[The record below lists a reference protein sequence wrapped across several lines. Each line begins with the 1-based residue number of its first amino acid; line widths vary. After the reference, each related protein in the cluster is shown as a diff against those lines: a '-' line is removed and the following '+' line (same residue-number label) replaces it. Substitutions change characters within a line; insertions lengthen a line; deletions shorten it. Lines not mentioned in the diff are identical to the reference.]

1 MVHLASSVS
10 PGEAASFQQT
20 YFSIIESFLTA
31 GNYLEDLALKQSQK
45 ATDTEITISQRGKV
59 LYGQEN
65 GKKVDY
71 LFGPLSQQLYPDL
84 PQKLNQ
90 LRTAEVGNHSTLCD
104 LRVELNNQ
112 TVLET
117 DSNGAVKVNEL
128 KNLTLDKLPE
138 LFQRLA
144 RTKEKNQSTA
154 IEESIIKALKT
165 YENQPMKSN
174 EPLEDAG
181 LELPP
186 DFDEAILFSD
196 PALSAQATELFGPPP
211 EPSTPATDTGQ
222 KTPNRDTPAADI
234 DVEKTPSWDTPA
246 TDAGQR
252 TPSRDTLRTDV
263 GVERTNSQNT
273 PATDSGE
280 RTPNRDT
287 PATDGRSKLENAL
300 TVPKSV
306 KKARPQLGQ
315 TTFGVG
321 PVEQVNIEIPISR
334 QEAVSPP
341 PVEPAPISTE
351 ETVPTF
357 RTKSTR
363 PAPISKEEFE
373 LPPPNPPALGD
384 FHPTPPPQS
393 LDDKVVPSVSKE
405 QAAPTLST
413 PALGDFDPTSPPQSN
428 PTSVGDAKTKE
439 DRTGLERS
447 YSISSGLE
455 DTELKALLVEQIK
468 ATRELQQQFA
478 HSSNQ
483 FQELVSSRLKS
494 QDQTNWWEQL
504 KDSFKG
510 IVSPVGEKLS
520 GMVKAFLQQ
529 QTEHRAATTL
539 HELFHSQVV
548 KDDSTYLS
556 EKYSIQR
563 QGKSYTLADGDG
575 NSLLKWKSTPFG
587 ISCEPGSNKLN
598 RQQLDSMGDLQAS
611 LLSDQG
617 SADWAPVGTTE
628 TSQFKR
634 TMSIATTLIGAAN
647 KLGSNISLDGQ
658 VYKIEATA
666 SGCKVTAKD
675 GRGDILNFQD
685 GHHSSS
691 MSSRDL
697 AYFEKMVPVLTQQY
711 AALGNPEIALGNQKS
726 SKKHGMER

>member
-1 MVHLASSVS
+1 MVAPSIGVS

-45 ATDTEITISQRGKV
+45 ATDTEITISQGGKV
-59 LYGQEN
+59 LYGQED
-65 GKKVDY
+65 GRKVDY

-90 LRTAEVGNHSTLCD
+90 LRTSEVGNHSTLCD

-112 TVLET
+112 IVLET
-117 DSNGAVKVNEL
+117 DSKGVVKVNEL
-128 KNLTLDKLPE
+128 KKLPLDKLPE

-144 RTKEKNQSTA
+144 KTSEKNQSTA

-196 PALSAQATELFGPPP
+196 PTLSAQATELFGPPP
-211 EPSTPATDTGQ
+211 EPSTPATDIGTQESPNQNRPAADVGVE
-222 KTPNRDTPAADI
+222 KISNPDTPATDAAQRTPSRDTPAADI
-234 DVEKTPSWDTPA
+234 
-246 TDAGQR
+246 
-252 TPSRDTLRTDV
+252 
-263 GVERTNSQNT
+263 GVQSSNSQNT
-273 PATDSGE
+273 PATDIGVE
-280 RTPNRDT
+280 RIPNRDT
-287 PATDGRSKLENAL
+287 SATDGRSSLA
-300 TVPKSV
+300 PKSV

-315 TTFGVG
+315 NTNGVV
-321 PVEQVNIEIPISR
+321 PVEQPDIGIAISRKETVSPQSTPRAPISR
-334 QEAVSPP
+334 
-341 PVEPAPISTE
+341 E

-384 FHPTPPPQS
+384 FHPTLPPQS

-455 DTELKALLVEQIK
+455 DMELKALLVEQIK

-483 FQELVSSRLKS
+483 FQELVSERLKS
-494 QDQTNWWEQL
+494 QEQTNWWEQL

-510 IVSPVGEKLS
+510 LVSPVGEKLS
-520 GMVKAFLQQ
+520 GMVKAFHSQ

-539 HELFHSQVV
+539 HELFQSQVG
-548 KDDSTYLS
+548 KDATTYLS

-563 QGKSYTLADGDG
+563 QGNSYTLADGDG

-587 ISCEPGSNKLN
+587 VSSEPGSNKLN
-598 RQQLDSMGDLQAS
+598 RQQLDSMGGLHNNP
-611 LLSDQG
+611 LGGQG

-634 TMSIATTLIGAAN
+634 TMSIANTLIGAAN

-666 SGCKVTAKD
+666 SGCKVSAKD

-711 AALGNPEIALGNQKS
+711 AALSNQKS
-726 SKKHGMER
+726 SKKQGMER